1 MERMLRP
8 LARFVR
14 EVGYGVHAGNA
25 IRHGQP
31 LDPPTRQATG
41 LAEPPPAP
49 ARRDRRRLGG

>member
-1 MERMLRP
+1 MLRP